1 MPLFEDG
8 EERPVQS
15 LLSFRPPKLMQRVS
29 NFNRLSYKLVDYHQ
43 QKALLQMNLDI
54 MNQETTLTVTQ
65 LNRQVRYWLEHDVG
79 DVHVTGELSNLSKP
93 SSGHLYFTLKDENA
107 QLRCVFFRNLH
118 RRDSKNFIDGQQVI
132 IKGKLSLYEARGDY
146 QLIVQSLSPAGLG
159 ELYQQFERLKAK
171 LELQG
176 LFAAQRKKPLP
187 LFPGNIAVITSASGA
202 ALHDILST
210 LARRFPLVDV
220 HIYPSEVQGRT
231 AAKQLCNAI
240 IQANADNKSNV
251 ILLARGGGS
260 IEDLWPFNDEQL
272 ALTISQS
279 KIPVVS
285 GVGHETDF
293 TIADFVADLRAATP
307 TAAAEAATPDKLALL
322 KLIGHYINRMQVAA
336 NKIMQRHQLILSH
349 HIAKISSPEQ
359 LIAKHWQTLDYLER
373 QLNQLLLHKFRH
385 NQHRLQMTITR
396 LQSQNPA
403 ALLQQSKSGLH
414 YIKQQI
420 TQLASNRINDL
431 KQQFM
436 QQLTTLHAVSPLATL
451 NRGYAIATIDHAI
464 IYSSR
469 QVHLGDNINLQLAKD
484 HITCSVIKK
493 D

>member
-1 MPLFEDG
+1 
-8 EERPVQS
+8 
-15 LLSFRPPKLMQRVS
+15 
-29 NFNRLSYKLVDYHQ
+29 
-43 QKALLQMNLDI
+43 MNLDS

-65 LNRQVRYWLEHDVG
+65 LNRQVRFWLEHDVG

-93 SSGHLYFTLKDENA
+93 SSGHLYFTLKDESA

-118 RRDSKNFIDGQQVI
+118 TRDSKNFIDGQQVI

-146 QLIVQSLSPAGLG
+146 QLIVQSLASAGLG

-176 LFAAQRKKPLP
+176 LFAPQRKKSLVQ
-187 LFPGNIAVITSASGA
+187 FPGAIAVITSASGA

-210 LARRFPLVDV
+210 LARRFPLTDV
-220 HIYPSEVQGRT
+220 YIYPSEVQGRN
-231 AAKQLCNAI
+231 AAKQLCNAVL
-240 IQANADNKSNV
+240 QANIDNKADV

-279 KIPVVS
+279 KIPLVS

-307 TAAAEAATPDKLALL
+307 TAAAEAATPDKLELL
-322 KLIGHYINRMQVAA
+322 KLISHYMNRIQMAA
-336 NKIMQRHQLILSH
+336 NKIIQRHQLILSH

-359 LIAKHWQTLDYLER
+359 LISKHWQTLDYLER
-373 QLNQLLLHKFRH
+373 QLNQLLLHRFRH
-385 NQHRLQMTITR
+385 DQHRLQMTITR
-396 LQSQNPA
+396 LQSKNPTA
-403 ALLQQSKSGLH
+403 KLQEYKSRLH
-414 YIKQQI
+414 YIKQQV
-420 TQLASNRINDL
+420 TQVANNRINEIR
-431 KQQFM
+431 QQFI

-451 NRGYAIATIDHAI
+451 NRGYAIASINNEI

-469 QVHLGDNINLQLAKD
+469 QVHLGDRINLRLAKD
-484 HITCSVIKK
+484 NVTCSVIKK

>member
-1 MPLFEDG
+1 
-8 EERPVQS
+8 
-15 LLSFRPPKLMQRVS
+15 
-29 NFNRLSYKLVDYHQ
+29 
-43 QKALLQMNLDI
+43 MNLDS

-93 SSGHLYFTLKDENA
+93 ASGHLYFSLKDESA

-118 RRDSKNFIDGQQVI
+118 TRDSKNFTDGQQVI

-146 QLIVQSLSPAGLG
+146 QLIVQSLASAGLG

-176 LFAAQRKKPLP
+176 LFAPQRKKPLTQ
-187 LFPGNIAVITSASGA
+187 FPGAIAVITSASGA
-202 ALHDILST
+202 ALQDILST
-210 LARRFPLVDV
+210 LARRFPLTEVY
-220 HIYPSEVQGRT
+220 IYPSEVQGKN
-231 AAKQLCNAI
+231 ASKQLCNAV
-240 IQANADNKSNV
+240 IQANADNKVDV

-272 ALTISQS
+272 ALTISKS
-279 KIPVVS
+279 KIPLVS

-307 TAAAEAATPDKLALL
+307 TAAAEAVTPDKGELL
-322 KLIGHYINRMQVAA
+322 KLISHYIDRIQMAA
-336 NKIMQRHQLILSH
+336 NKMIQRHQLILSH

-373 QLNQLLLHKFRH
+373 QLHQLLQHRFRH

-396 LQSQNPA
+396 FQSQNPA
-403 ALLQQSKSGLH
+403 ATLQQSQSRLH
-414 YIKQQI
+414 YIKQQL
-420 TQLASNRINDL
+420 TQLASNRINEI
-431 KQQFM
+431 KQQFI

-451 NRGYAIATIDHAI
+451 NRGYAIASIHDEI
-464 IYSSR
+464 IYSST
-469 QVHLGDNINLQLAKD
+469 QVHVGDRINLQLAKD
-484 HITCSVIKK
+484 KIVCSVVKK